1 MPLVLEPLHA
11 LTLLCWQIHSHYNM
25 QCTKQATRHIC
36 SQMGDEQYVLGAHG
50 LCLSKQVTSGS
61 KFLVF
66 LAASVP
72 CHLSIC
78 QCSSWKCVRNI
89 AYYRYLRNIC
99 WQSCWKYISIG
110 FKVPAL
116 VVFWAAAPS
125 CRGKKKMD
133 VWETSC
139 TPPNVIS
146 HKYTMEVKKY
156 RGGKR
161 EIQICFQLKYIL
173 TNR

>member
-1 MPLVLEPLHA
+1 MIMCNA
-11 LTLLCWQIHSHYNM
+11 RR
-25 QCTKQATRHIC
+25 QATRHIC
-36 SQMGDEQYVLGAHG
+36 SQMGDEQYVLDAHG

-66 LAASVP
+66 SAASVP

-78 QCSSWKCVRNI
+78 QCSSWKCVRNV
-89 AYYRYLRNIC
+89 AYYRYLRNIY
-99 WQSCWKYISIG
+99 WQSCGKYISIG

-125 CRGKKKMD
+125 CWGKKKMD

-139 TPPNVIS
+139 TAPNVIS
-146 HKYTMEVKKY
+146 SQKYTK
-156 RGGKR
+156 
-161 EIQICFQLKYIL
+161 
-173 TNR
+173 